1 MSDWFF
7 HKSAPGGR
15 FLACALCIAVA
26 GPAGAAALTDGLTV
40 GGSVAATTDYIYQG
54 LSQSDGH
61 GAIQGDLHLA
71 NAGGTFLGAW
81 ASSRDSDLQPGAPAI
96 LQLYL
101 GHRFESSGAWSTT
114 LSARSYYYIDASSYE
129 PSGDYFEL
137 AARVSYLD
145 RWSFSVTAVP
155 NAVRYWDYIRLS
167 RSPAYVADAS
177 CQWLL
182 VSDLFFT
189 AGAGYY
195 YSTGTGPGIERAT
208 GYAYGNVGLAYEHR
222 AWRLD
227 VGYFLTQEAAQ
238 RSFPYPVATHKFA
251 ATLAWR
257 F

>member
-1 MSDWFF
+1 MSDCSF
-7 HKSAPGGR
+7 HKPARPGRGW
-15 FLACALCIAVA
+15 ACALLAAAA
-26 GPAGAAALTDGLTV
+26 GPAGAASLTEGLSV
-40 GGSVAATTDYIYQG
+40 GGSVAVTTDYIYQG

-61 GAIQGDLHLA
+61 GALQGDLHVG

-81 ASSRDSDLQPGAPAI
+81 ASSRDSDLQPGAPAV

-101 GHRFESSGAWSTT
+101 GHRFALSGAWSTT
-114 LSARSYYYIDASSYE
+114 VSARSYYYIDASDYE

-137 AARVSYLD
+137 SARVSYLD
-145 RWSFSVTAVP
+145 RWSFSVTAIP

-177 CQWLL
+177 LQWLL
-182 VSDLFFT
+182 VGDLYFT

-195 YSTGTGPGIERAT
+195 YSTGTGEGIERAT
-208 GYAYGNVGLAYEHR
+208 GYAYGNAGFAYEHR
-222 AWRLD
+222 GWRLD
-227 VGYFLTQEAAQ
+227 VGYFLTQEAAE
-238 RSFPYPVATHKFA
+238 RSFPYPIATQKFA